1 MRMPRFVR
9 QLPVQVLLIF
19 WTSLVIVPFV
29 LITLLAFRN
38 QRDIFA
44 YPLGIGGDFVV
55 DNFALAWDG
64 PAGGQGLGV
73 YLLNSAVIVVA
84 AIVVNLVLG
93 VPSAYFSTFLAS
105 RARNAF
111 MRVFLVATVVP
122 LVLLVIPYF
131 QMFDAFGL
139 TNSPLALG
147 VAYGVISLPT
157 TVLVLHAF
165 FIDFPVELVEAAELD
180 GLGLAGSFVRIVLP
194 LAKGG
199 IVAVSLLA
207 LIFVWGE
214 AQLGIVLLQYPAYQS
229 VPVGV
234 LGFRGQFTV
243 QLGPIFAG
251 LAIASIP
258 IIIVYLI
265 FNRFVSKGIALG
277 GSFR

>member
-1 MRMPRFVR
+1 
-9 QLPVQVLLIF
+9 
-19 WTSLVIVPFV
+19 
-29 LITLLAFRN
+29 
-38 QRDIFA
+38 
-44 YPLGIGGDFVV
+44 
-55 DNFALAWDG
+55 
-64 PAGGQGLGV
+64 
-73 YLLNSAVIVVA
+73 
-84 AIVVNLVLG
+84 
-93 VPSAYFSTFLAS
+93 
-105 RARNAF
+105 

-229 VPVGV
+229 VPVGI

-258 IIIVYLI
+258 IILVYLI